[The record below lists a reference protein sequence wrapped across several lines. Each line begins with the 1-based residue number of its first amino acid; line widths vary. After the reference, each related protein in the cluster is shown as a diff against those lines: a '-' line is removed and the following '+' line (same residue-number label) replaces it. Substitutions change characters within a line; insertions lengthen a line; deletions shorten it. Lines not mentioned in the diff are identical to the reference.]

1 MSDKNKVNKRQEWL
15 LNIPQGE
22 FNKQSLFDSYVLYFF
37 DKCFSIF
44 DIEGLPRSMPKHDV
58 LRLLYSYG
66 WCVIPNEKIKDNV
79 YAFTGGLGG
88 VYNAYYEPTQVV
100 ISNPYLEFNKTLTI
114 QDEKEAVLI
123 RNDTY
128 LMGLYPLI
136 NKYATLMTEC
146 DLSLR
151 LGVINT
157 RKVNT
162 FVADNQEVKDAFD
175 NYNEAVEKGVQPSAI
190 ISNAFLQGQEGLK
203 DVQQP
208 VRVSNLKDLIE
219 LKQYCLA
226 SLWNEI
232 GVNANYNMKRESI
245 NESESGLNEQALI
258 PFVQDMLNNLK
269 EGFDKV
275 NKIHSLNIKVELSP
289 MWKTTFEQVVETPK
303 VEEVELDRVKEVAE
317 NEI

>member
-1 MSDKNKVNKRQEWL
+1 MSKTQVNKRQEWL
-15 LNIPQGE
+15 LSIHQGFTKE
-22 FNKQSLFDSYVLYFF
+22 SLFDSYVLYFF

-44 DIEGLPRSMPKHDV
+44 DIKGLPESMNKREV
-58 LRLLYSYG
+58 LRLLFSYG
-66 WCVIPNEKIKDNV
+66 WCVVPNEKIKGGI
-79 YAFTGGLGG
+79 YAFIGGLGG
-88 VYNAYYEPTQVV
+88 LYNAYYEPTQVV
-100 ISNPYLEFNKTLTI
+100 ISNPYLNYDKTLTI
-114 QDEKEAVLI
+114 QDDKDAVLI

-136 NKYATLMTEC
+136 NKYATIMTEC

-162 FVADNQEVKDAFD
+162 FVADNQDVKDAFD
-175 NYNEAVEKGVQPSAI
+175 NYNKAIEEGTQPSAI

-258 PFVQDMLNNLK
+258 PFIQDMLNNLK
-269 EGFDKV
+269 EGFKKV
-275 NKIHSLNIKVELSP
+275 NTKHNLDIEIELSP
-289 MWKTTFEQVVETPK
+289 MWKATFEQVVEAPQAEQ
-303 VEEVELDRVKEVAE
+303 EEVKESDKK
-317 NEI
+317 

>member
-1 MSDKNKVNKRQEWL
+1 MSKTQVIKRQEWL
-15 LNIPQGE
+15 LNIPQGG
-22 FNKQSLFDSYVLYFF
+22 FNKENLFDSYVLYFF

-44 DIEGLPRSMPKHDV
+44 DIKGLPKSIPKHDI
-58 LRLLYSYG
+58 LRLLFSYG
-66 WCVIPNEKIKDNV
+66 WCVVPNEKIKGNI

-88 VYNAYYEPTQVV
+88 VYNAYYEPTQVI
-100 ISNPYLEFNKTLTI
+100 ISNPYLNYDKTLTI
-114 QDEKEAVLI
+114 QDEKDAVLI

-136 NKYATLMTEC
+136 NKYATIMTEC

-162 FVADNQEVKDAFD
+162 FVADTQSVKDAFD
-175 NYNEAVEKGVQPSAI
+175 NYNKAVEDGIQPSAI
-190 ISNAFLQGQEGLK
+190 VSNAFLQGQEGLK

-208 VRVSNLKDLIE
+208 VRVNNLKDLIE
-219 LKQYCLA
+219 LKQYCVA

-258 PFVQDMLNNLK
+258 PFIQNMLNNLK
-269 EGFDKV
+269 EGFKKV
-275 NKIHSLNIKVELSP
+275 NEIHNLNIIVDLSP
-289 MWKTTFEQVVETPK
+289 MWKTTFEQVVEAPQ
-303 VEEVELDRVKEVAE
+303 VEQEEVKEDVKNEV
-317 NEI
+317 

>member
-1 MSDKNKVNKRQEWL
+1 MSIKNNINKRQEWL
-15 LNIPQGE
+15 LNLPQGG
-22 FNKQSLFDSYVLYFF
+22 FNKESLFDSYVLYFF

-44 DIEGLPRSMPKHDV
+44 NIEGLPGSMPKHDI
-58 LRLLYSYG
+58 LRLLFSYG

-88 VYNAYYEPTQVV
+88 IYNAYYEPTQVI
-100 ISNPYLEFNKTLTI
+100 ISNPYLNYNKTLTI
-114 QDEKEAVLI
+114 QDEKDAVLI

-128 LMGLYPLI
+128 LMGLFPLI
-136 NKYATLMTEC
+136 NKYATIMTEC

-162 FVADNQEVKDAFD
+162 FVADNQDVKDAFD
-175 NYNEAVEKGVQPSAI
+175 NYNKAVEDGIQPSAI
-190 ISNAFLQGQEGLK
+190 VSNAFLQGQEGLK

-208 VRVSNLKDLIE
+208 VRVNNLKDLIE

-258 PFVQDMLNNLK
+258 PFIQDMLNNLK
-269 EGFDKV
+269 EGFEKV
-275 NKIHSLNIKVELSP
+275 NAKHSLNIKVELSP
-289 MWKTTFEQVVETPK
+289 MWQTTFNQVVEAPK
-303 VEEVELDRVKEVAE
+303 VEQEEVKEVVE
-317 NEI
+317 NEV

>member
-1 MSDKNKVNKRQEWL
+1 MSKTQVNRRQEWL
-15 LNIPQGE
+15 LNIPQEG
-22 FNKQSLFDSYVLYFF
+22 FNKESLFDSYVLYFF

-44 DIEGLPRSMPKHDV
+44 DIKGLPKSMSKHNI
-58 LRLLYSYG
+58 LRLLFSYG
-66 WCVIPNEKIKDNV
+66 WCVVPNEKIKENI

-100 ISNPYLEFNKTLTI
+100 ISNPYLNFDKTLTI
-114 QDEKEAVLI
+114 QDDKDAVLI

-136 NKYATLMTEC
+136 NKYATIMTEC

-162 FVADNQEVKDAFD
+162 FVADTQSVKDAFD
-175 NYNEAVEKGVQPSAI
+175 NYNKAVEDGIQPSAI
-190 ISNAFLQGQEGLK
+190 VSNAFLQGQDGLK

-219 LKQYCLA
+219 LKQYCVA

-258 PFVQDMLNNLK
+258 PFIQDMLNNLK
-269 EGFDKV
+269 EGFKKV
-275 NKIHSLNIKVELSP
+275 NEIHNLNISVELSP
-289 MWKTTFEQVVETPK
+289 MWKTTFEQVVEDSK
-303 VEEVELDRVKEVAE
+303 AEQEEVKEDVKNEV
-317 NEI
+317 

>member
-1 MSDKNKVNKRQEWL
+1 MSKTQVIKRQEWL
-15 LNIPQGE
+15 LNIPQGG
-22 FNKQSLFDSYVLYFF
+22 FNKESLFDSYVLYFF

-44 DIEGLPRSMPKHDV
+44 DIEGLPKSIPKHDI
-58 LRLLYSYG
+58 LRLLFSFG
-66 WCVIPNEKIKDNV
+66 WCVVPNEKIKGGI

-100 ISNPYLEFNKTLTI
+100 ISNPYLNYDKTLTI
-114 QDEKEAVLI
+114 QDEKDAVLI

-136 NKYATLMTEC
+136 NKYATIMTEC

-162 FVADNQEVKDAFD
+162 FVADTQYVKDAFD
-175 NYNEAVEKGVQPSAI
+175 NYNKAVEDGIQPSAI
-190 ISNAFLQGQEGLK
+190 VSNAFLQGQDGLK

-219 LKQYCLA
+219 LKQYCVA

-258 PFVQDMLNNLK
+258 PFIQDMLNNLK
-269 EGFDKV
+269 EGFKKV
-275 NKIHSLNIKVELSP
+275 NEIHNLNISVELSP
-289 MWKTTFEQVVETPK
+289 MWKTTFEQVVEAPK
-303 VEEVELDRVKEVAE
+303 VEQEEVKEEVK
-317 NEI
+317 NEV

>member
-1 MSDKNKVNKRQEWL
+1 MSKTQAIKRQEWL
-15 LNIPQGE
+15 LNIPQGG
-22 FNKQSLFDSYVLYFF
+22 FNKESLFDSYVLYFF

-44 DIEGLPRSMPKHDV
+44 DIKGLPESIPKHDI
-58 LRLLYSYG
+58 LRLLFSYG
-66 WCVIPNEKIKDNV
+66 WCVVPNEKIKENI

-88 VYNAYYEPTQVV
+88 VYNAYYEPTQVI
-100 ISNPYLEFNKTLTI
+100 ISNPYLNFNKTLTI
-114 QDEKEAVLI
+114 QDDKDAVLI

-136 NKYATLMTEC
+136 IKYATIMTEC

-162 FVADNQEVKDAFD
+162 FVADTQSVKDAYD
-175 NYNEAVEKGVQPSAI
+175 NYNKAVEEGVQPSAI
-190 ISNAFLQGQEGLK
+190 VSNAFLQGQEGLK

-208 VRVSNLKDLIE
+208 VRVNNLKDLIE
-219 LKQYCLA
+219 LKQYCVA

-258 PFVQDMLNNLK
+258 PFIQDMLNNLK
-269 EGFDKV
+269 EGFKKV
-275 NKIHSLNIKVELSP
+275 NKIHNLNIIVELSP
-289 MWKTTFEQVVETPK
+289 MWRTTFEQVVEAPQT
-303 VEEVELDRVKEVAE
+303 EQEVKEDVK
-317 NEI
+317 NED

>member
-1 MSDKNKVNKRQEWL
+1 MSKTQVNKRQEWL
-15 LNIPQGE
+15 LSIHQGFTKE
-22 FNKQSLFDSYVLYFF
+22 SLFDSYVLYFF

-44 DIEGLPRSMPKHDV
+44 DIKGLPDSMNKREV
-58 LRLLYSYG
+58 LRLLFSYG
-66 WCVIPNEKIKDNV
+66 WCVIPNEKIKDNI

-88 VYNAYYEPTQVV
+88 LYNAYYEPTQVV
-100 ISNPYLEFNKTLTI
+100 VSNPYLKFDKTLTI
-114 QDEKEAVLI
+114 QDDKDAVLI

-136 NKYATLMTEC
+136 NKYATIMTEC

-162 FVADNQEVKDAFD
+162 FVADNQDVKDAFD
-175 NYNEAVEKGVQPSAI
+175 NYNKAVEDGVQPSAI
-190 ISNAFLQGQEGLK
+190 VSNAFLQGQEGLK

-208 VRVSNLKDLIE
+208 IRTSNLKDLIE

-269 EGFDKV
+269 EGFEKV
-275 NKIHSLNIKVELSP
+275 NKIHNLNIIVELSP
-289 MWKTTFEQVVETPK
+289 MWKTTFEQVVEAPQ
-303 VEEVELDRVKEVAE
+303 VEQEEVKEDVKNEV
-317 NEI
+317 

>member
-1 MSDKNKVNKRQEWL
+1 MSKTQVIKRQEWL
-15 LNIPQGE
+15 LNIPQGG
-22 FNKQSLFDSYVLYFF
+22 FNKESLFDSYVLYFF

-44 DIEGLPRSMPKHDV
+44 DIKGLPKSLPKHV
-58 LRLLYSYG
+58 ILRLLFSYG
-66 WCVIPNEKIKDNV
+66 WCVVPNEKIKEKI
-79 YAFTGGLGG
+79 YAFTGSLGG

-100 ISNPYLEFNKTLTI
+100 ISNPYLNYDKTLTI
-114 QDEKEAVLI
+114 QDEKDAVLI

-136 NKYATLMTEC
+136 NKYATIMTEC

-162 FVADNQEVKDAFD
+162 FVADTQSVKDAFD
-175 NYNEAVEKGVQPSAI
+175 NYNKAVEDGIQPSAI
-190 ISNAFLQGQEGLK
+190 VSNAFLQGQDGLK

-219 LKQYCLA
+219 LKQYCVA

-258 PFVQDMLNNLK
+258 PFIQDMLNNIK
-269 EGFDKV
+269 EGFKKV
-275 NKIHSLNIKVELSP
+275 NKIHNLNISVELSP
-289 MWKTTFEQVVETPK
+289 MWKTTFEQVVEAPQ
-303 VEEVELDRVKEVAE
+303 VEQEEVKEEVKNEV
-317 NEI
+317 